1 MKLIVFILTCWIGLA
16 QSVAAIDRGKFGPFM
31 RSLNDTKHGY
41 QVVRDPTGLAPAK
54 RVERF
59 EVRPGDC
66 ARNGGWDDCAK
77 DRERSELSEQRKN
90 TKAGD
95 EVWYGWSIYVPPDWK
110 NVWPTKTALGQFH
123 QKGSHVIWM
132 FQNDKGGLLLDQQVE
147 GRTTKKYPLL
157 SARELRGRWNRIE
170 VHVKWS
176 TKADGF
182 FHVYVNGARKVAF
195 QGKTMTARNVYFKYG
210 VYRSFLSRYK
220 QASGAN
226 EVPGQTAYFAN
237 VRKAKSRDGL

>member
-1 MKLIVFILTCWIGLA
+1 
-16 QSVAAIDRGKFGPFM
+16 M